1 MHSAHDALQE
11 TPAVRGLLMTL
22 CRRDAATGEHT
33 ADVARM
39 AEWVADELDLAP
51 LQRAELHE
59 VALLHDLGKVTI
71 PDAILQKPGPLTEE
85 EWAVVHRHPDIGAR
99 MVCATGALAHLAA
112 GVRAHH
118 ERWDGSGYP
127 DGLAGRQIPL
137 ISRIVAVCDVFEAMT
152 SDRPYRPALRTD
164 EALCELEAAAGTQLD
179 PEIVGV
185 VLQRVAATRRQTMRV
200 A

>member
-1 MHSAHDALQE
+1 
-11 TPAVRGLLMTL
+11 MTL

-33 ADVARM
+33 GDVARM
-39 AEWVADELDLAP
+39 AEWVADELELPP
-51 LQRAELHE
+51 LLRAELRE
-59 VALLHDLGKVTI
+59 VALLHDLAI
-71 PDAILQKPGPLTEE
+71 PDAILQKPGPLTAD
-85 EWAVVHRHPDIGAR
+85 EWEVVHRHPTIGAR

-112 GVRAHH
+112 GIRAHH

-137 ISRIVAVCDVFEAMT
+137 ISRIVSVCDAFEAMT

-164 EALCELEAAAGTQLD
+164 EALSELEAAAGSQLD
-179 PEIVGV
+179 PQIVDV
-185 VLQRVAATRRQTMRV
+185 VLQRFATTRRQTMHV